1 MSIASNIV
9 LQAKKLRSVFL
20 FLFVGMKK
28 GNTDIPLCVN
38 MVREKRGNEI
48 SLLSEDSL
56 F

>member
-9 LQAKKLRSVFL
+9 LQAKKLRSKFL
-20 FLFVGMKK
+20 FLFIGMKK
-28 GNTDIPLCVN
+28 GNSDIPLFMN